1 MLSDERRMAD
11 DKCRMQDTRYQ
22 IPDTRYQIPE
32 SESKIMTRTILCLL
46 FGCLIACGG
55 CASNYVVEWKAKTHT
70 EWDKVQ
76 EHNIDVP
83 GQPAYYA
90 LLPISV
96 PFDIVTSPI
105 QLIVLLSWPAA
116 KTPHSRPPPE

>member
-1 MLSDERRMAD
+1 MDGR
-11 DKCRMQDTRYQ
+11 CRMQDSRY
-22 IPDTRYQIPE
+22 RIPE
-32 SESKIMTRTILCLL
+32 SESKIMTRTILPLL

-55 CASNYVVEWKAKTHT
+55 CASNYVVEWKARTHT

-76 EHNIDVP
+76 EHNVEVP

-116 KTPHSRPPPE
+116 KTPYSKP